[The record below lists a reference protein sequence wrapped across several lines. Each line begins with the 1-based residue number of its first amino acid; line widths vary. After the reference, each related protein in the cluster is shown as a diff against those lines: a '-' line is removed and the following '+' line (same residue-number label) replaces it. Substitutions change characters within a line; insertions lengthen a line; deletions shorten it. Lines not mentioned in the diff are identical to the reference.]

1 MSLRELSIKKE
12 YRSLNDEVVADF
24 YIPVLNEALKYDRA
38 VGYFSSSVLIQI
50 SKGLCGLIKN
60 GGKVRL
66 IASPYLSE
74 EDMESINKGYLDR
87 DTVIKETLLK
97 ELKEHE
103 EYYDKERL
111 NLLSNLIASGV
122 LDIKIAL
129 TTNKKSQ
136 GLYHEKMGIVTD
148 TEGNRMAFSGSMNE
162 TEAALTLN
170 YEAIDVFCEWNS
182 EDEKSRVNSK
192 ASAFDR
198 IWENSENSILV
209 MDFPEIKE
217 AIIRKY
223 RKNDNVMLTIDEEQL
238 AKLKG
243 VKKQSVTLPEI
254 PASVT
259 LHRYQED
266 AIDEWAKRNYR
277 GIFDMATGTGK
288 TYTGLGAIVNLSYHL
303 SGKLAV
309 IIVCPYQH
317 LVEQWVEDIVK
328 FNIDPIIAYSSSG
341 QKDWKTR
348 LDRAIRDQ
356 KLRKDKGF
364 FCLVTTNATFTSEFV
379 QKKINAITSDILLV
393 ADEAHN
399 FGAENIR
406 VLMNDR
412 FQYRLALSATLDRH
426 HDEEGTKALHDFFGD
441 VCIKYSLERAIQEDK
456 LLIED
461 EPES

>member
-309 IIVCPYQH
+309 
-317 LVEQWVEDIVK
+317 
-328 FNIDPIIAYSSSG
+328 
-341 QKDWKTR
+341 
-348 LDRAIRDQ
+348 
-356 KLRKDKGF
+356 
-364 FCLVTTNATFTSEFV
+364 
-379 QKKINAITSDILLV
+379 
-393 ADEAHN
+393 
-399 FGAENIR
+399 
-406 VLMNDR
+406 
-412 FQYRLALSATLDRH
+412 
-426 HDEEGTKALHDFFGD
+426 
-441 VCIKYSLERAIQEDK
+441 
-456 LLIED
+456 
-461 EPES
+461 